1 MKTPSKLRSVA
12 MTLIL
17 PVFVLVVAPIGHA
30 GPPSFLKLF
39 GKRTVASDP
48 QGDYRLTEIEGPW
61 LILAATFTGEMGRTH
76 AQELVLEF
84 RSQYNLPA
92 FVYEETFDFTG
103 PLEQPTTTGRQLRYA
118 NATRYA
124 AFAVLVGEFD
134 SYNHPDIEKTL
145 RSVKTMRPKVF
156 SEVTP
161 EDEVGA
167 MSTIRRI
174 RSDLLG
180 SKSNSAAGPMY
191 NAYLTRNPLLPET
204 FTQAPEVDSFVSSL
218 NKNVEYSLLDCEARY
233 TVVVRTFE
241 GLSTTMIGGKTK
253 NELNPDKDRLDASMA
268 MANKMV
274 IALRKK
280 GVEAYEFHDRTR
292 SIVTVGSFDSL
303 GTNSR
308 NGFQY
313 APEIQKVMQDYA
325 ANEQVGRDPNGNYV
339 RYVNNIEKI
348 PFDVRPYPIAV
359 PRITKRSLYSGALGL
374 NP

>member
-1 MKTPSKLRSVA
+1 MRFLTPPRAIS
-12 MTLIL
+12 MTLLLALSTLIAAS
-17 PVFVLVVAPIGHA
+17 PSIA

-39 GKRTVASDP
+39 GKRSVASDP
-48 QGDYRLTEIEGPW
+48 NGDYTLTEIEGPW
-61 LILAATFTGEMGRTH
+61 LILAATFTGEMGQVR
-76 AQELVLEF
+76 AQELALEF
-84 RSQYNLPA
+84 RSQHNLPA
-92 FVYEETFDFTG
+92 FIYEETFDFTG
-103 PLEQPTTTGRQLRYA
+103 PLDQPTTTGRQLRYA

-124 AFAVLVGEFD
+124 AYAVLVGEFD

-145 RSVKTMRPKVF
+145 RTVKTIRPKVF

-167 MSTIRRI
+167 MSSIRRI

-180 SKSNSAAGPMY
+180 AKNNSTAGPMY

-253 NELNPDKDRLDASMA
+253 NELNPDKDRLDAGMA

-274 IALRKK
+274 TALRKK

-292 SIVTVGSFDSL
+292 SLVTIGSFDSL

-313 APEIQKVMQDYA
+313 TPEIQRVIQEYS
-325 ANEQVGRDPNGNYV
+325 ANEQVGKDPNGNYV
-339 RYVNNIEKI
+339 RYVNNIDKI

-359 PRITKRSLYSGALGL
+359 PRPTKRSLYSGALGL